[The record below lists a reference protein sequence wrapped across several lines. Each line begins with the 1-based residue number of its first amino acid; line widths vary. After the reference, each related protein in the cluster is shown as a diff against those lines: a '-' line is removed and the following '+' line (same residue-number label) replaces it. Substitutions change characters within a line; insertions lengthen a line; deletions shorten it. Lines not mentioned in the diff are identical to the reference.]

1 MSNRLF
7 QNIIHQ
13 TADVLGR
20 VVGVIDDSCI
30 IVACSDPTRIVET
43 MGAVRSD
50 LVSVGDTFVADN
62 FTYKP
67 FGSSSHPDFAVFVS
81 GIDDSARKDA
91 TVLSVAMNSVK
102 QRYDEK
108 YDKVNFI
115 KNVLLDNILPGDIY
129 LKAREL
135 KFNSDVNRVCM
146 IVKITSKSDA
156 SPY

>member
-13 TADVLGR
+13 TADVVGR

-30 IVACSDPTRIVET
+30 IVACSDPTRIGET

-115 KNVLLDNILPGDIY
+115 VLNISIALPHILN
-129 LKAREL
+129 LKLEISL
-135 KFNSDVNRVCM
+135 FST
-146 IVKITSKSDA
+146 TSGRSIET
-156 SPY
+156 